1 MELPALSEADKKFR
15 MERNRARA
23 LAVLAEKANG
33 SQHE

>member
-1 MELPALSEADKKFR
+1 MELPPPSEEDKKFR

-23 LAVLAEKANG
+23 LAVLAEKAN